1 MFTKV
6 ACPTC
11 AHGFSVPEGQ
21 MGRRLSCPNCQCL
34 FVAGKT
40 AADESPIPK
49 PVAAVRPPPVA
60 PSVNKTVLGEIEPP
74 VRYSCPRC
82 KMSLES
88 PASESGTKKPCP
100 SCGQRLQVPAPPPA
114 HAPTAAVNKTV
125 LGVSEH
131 VGRAVVHEPE
141 QELIVPE
148 LVPDPPS
155 SRASP
160 PRVRCLEC
168 GRDLTGWMEAIT
180 CSDCGSR
187 LCSAL
192 CMREHR
198 YQSHDR
204 RPRRQPAPEPD
215 NTVAIVLLAVFLPL
229 GIIALL
235 FAIFCIGIGSM
246 R

>member
-11 AHGFSVPEGQ
+11 GHVFSVPEGQ

-40 AADESPIPK
+40 AADDSPAPT
-49 PVAAVRPPPVA
+49 PVAAVRATPA
-60 PSVNKTVLGEIEPP
+60 PASVNKTVLGDIEPP

-82 KMSLES
+82 KTSLES

-114 HAPTAAVNKTV
+114 HAPTPAVNKTV

-131 VGRAVVHEPE
+131 GGPAVVHDFGTD
-141 QELIVPE
+141 LIVPE
-148 LVPDPPS
+148 LVPNAPPS
-155 SRASP
+155 PPPA

-168 GRDLTGWMEAIT
+168 GRDLTGWMESIT

-187 LCSAL
+187 LCSAV

-235 FAIFCIGIGSM
+235 FFVFCIGLGSM